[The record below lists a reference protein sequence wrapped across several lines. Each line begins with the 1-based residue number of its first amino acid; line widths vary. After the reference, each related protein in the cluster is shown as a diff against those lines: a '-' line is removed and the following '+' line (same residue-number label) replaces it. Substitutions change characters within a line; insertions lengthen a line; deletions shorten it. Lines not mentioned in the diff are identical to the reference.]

1 VGSSSF
7 AWERELVIEAK
18 VTPPPKAVRTI
29 RRVCISGKKI
39 KDSQQV
45 WDGRNQHSP
54 NHKWKTPL
62 LWDYAGVKYILEN
75 PNRGRF
81 WFMMCKRLWI
91 FVFTF
96 LTSPRFA
103 KGIRMVNSR
112 GVYFHFCFFISS
124 ICIIFL
130 VVLGFELKASHL
142 LGRCYIT
149 WAILP
154 VLLYLS
160 CRM

>member
-75 PNRGRF
+75 PNRGR
-81 WFMMCKRLWI
+81 
-91 FVFTF
+91 
-96 LTSPRFA
+96 
-103 KGIRMVNSR
+103 
-112 GVYFHFCFFISS
+112 
-124 ICIIFL
+124 ICAVANKLRNVTYLHVL
-130 VVLGFELKASHL
+130 VHDV
-142 LGRCYIT
+142 
-149 WAILP
+149 
-154 VLLYLS
+154 
-160 CRM
+160 